1 MIDINSYFD
10 EHFYDFDDESIYR
23 FNEQD
28 NGPINNVITR
38 LNERCYG
45 VLIYDEREHIE
56 FMLLY
61 IDSTKKLTGLGLLLS
76 LNLELYERTILSI
89 EFCKLI
95 SNRFPELDVVESF
108 NTFQTQCRGTFE
120 KMGFITFG
128 SETNNLP
135 KGTMFIKT
143 AGSKGLLTFPTLD
156 KLEVYRWFFN
166 EDAKSVKVDESK
178 IKKVYLLL
186 DSTNNLIKIGESF
199 YPKKREKTLQGINPS
214 WDLITTW
221 IAPVSE
227 ERRLHKLFSEKRTRG
242 EWFNLNFNDLAIIRK
257 EMSGYK
263 NCL

>member
-10 EHFYDFDDESIYR
+10 EHFYDFDEESIYR
-23 FNEQD
+23 INEQD

-38 LNERCYG
+38 LNKRCYG

-61 IDSTKKLTGLGLLLS
+61 VDSTKKLTGLGLLLS

-128 SETNNLP
+128 SETNNLL
-135 KGTMFIKT
+135 KGITK
-143 AGSKGLLTFPTLD
+143 SSCGLYDLT
-156 KLEVYRWFFN
+156 
-166 EDAKSVKVDESK
+166 
-178 IKKVYLLL
+178 
-186 DSTNNLIKIGESF
+186 
-199 YPKKREKTLQGINPS
+199 
-214 WDLITTW
+214 
-221 IAPVSE
+221 
-227 ERRLHKLFSEKRTRG
+227 
-242 EWFNLNFNDLAIIRK
+242 
-257 EMSGYK
+257 
-263 NCL
+263 